1 MNRDD
6 YWREASL
13 ITVLRDHDKATKT
26 AEERALAKLR
36 RAGFN
41 FKHLSEARAFKR
53 TADKARRARAE
64 QIALE
69 AVHTR
74 RTT

>member
-13 ITVLRDHDKATKT
+13 ITVLVDYDKATQT
-26 AEERALAKLR
+26 AEDRALAKLR

-41 FKHLSEARAFKR
+41 FKNISQARAFKR
-53 TADKARRARAE
+53 GADKARRARAE

-74 RTT
+74 GTA